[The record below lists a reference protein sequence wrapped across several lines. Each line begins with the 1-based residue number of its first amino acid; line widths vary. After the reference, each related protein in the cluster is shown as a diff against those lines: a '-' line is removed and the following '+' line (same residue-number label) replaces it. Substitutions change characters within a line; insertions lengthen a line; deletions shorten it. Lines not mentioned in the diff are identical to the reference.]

1 MRVTRKNSGTSGS
14 GRGRTARGGVTQ
26 GHVQSAGAKIGTGA
40 HGITYNVGTDTAE
53 PTLHSLITATPIKSV
68 TLYTANGTKVEYADP
83 AIIAEFVAYIAA
95 QRKTLAKVFKEAA
108 DMKKEFESE
117 IAANKRIID
126 IYGDKAAEYLTMAA
140 VPPFR
145 GHNPVAA
152 AVASADGKKTTYAI
166 FITKCLNNYEM
177 DLDRFTVDILE
188 SVIVLQNLSFLHN
201 DIKLDNVVL
210 CNGRYKLIDWG
221 QCGHL
226 MDIQKTAGTLL
237 GTNPIRWYIL
247 GHPHMIA
254 KSMISFRTT
263 FRYMTFSKTKIFRDN
278 MARINSEYNEVVAK
292 PHTKAGL
299 LSKYAYSLD
308 IFMLGMAML
317 HAVYKYDLNYA
328 KYGPL
333 IEKFTS
339 LTNPV
344 RNAFEALRI
353 AETDLFPR
361 ARGSSTPRGKRSGQ
375 STPRGKRS
383 GQATPRAAH

>member
-1 MRVTRKNSGTSGS
+1 MRTTRKNP
-14 GRGRTARGGVTQ
+14 RGGATQ
-26 GHVQSAGAKIGTGA
+26 GRIQSAGAKIGTGA
-40 HGITYNVGTDTAE
+40 HGITYNVGTDTDE
-53 PTLHSLITATPIKSV
+53 PTLHSLITATPIKSI
-68 TLYTANGTKVEYADP
+68 TLHTANGTKIHYTDP
-83 AIIAEFVAYIAA
+83 AILAEFVAYIAA

-145 GHNPVAA
+145 GHDPVAV
-152 AVASADGKKTTYAI
+152 AVVADNNKTTYAI

-188 SVIVLQNLSFLHN
+188 SIIVLQNLSYLHN

-221 QCGHL
+221 QCGRL
-226 MDIQKTAGTLL
+226 VDIQKTAGTLL

-278 MARINSEYNEVVAK
+278 MARINSEYNEIVSK

-299 LSKYAYSLD
+299 LTRYAYSLD
-308 IFMLGMAML
+308 VFMLGMAML

-339 LTNPV
+339 LTDPV

-353 AETDLFPR
+353 AEAQLFPR
-361 ARGSSTPRGKRSGQ
+361 ARRSGQGSRSGQ
-375 STPRGKRS
+375 SKRS
-383 GQATPRAAH
+383 GKATPRAH

>member
-1 MRVTRKNSGTSGS
+1 MRATRKNSDGSRSSRSSRSRSG
-14 GRGRTARGGVTQ
+14 
-26 GHVQSAGAKIGTGA
+26 GAKIGTGA

-53 PTLHSLITATPIKSV
+53 PTLHSLITASPIKSI
-68 TLYTANGTKVEYADP
+68 TLYTANGTEVDYTDP
-83 AIIAEFVAYIAA
+83 AILAEFVAYIAA

-108 DMKKEFESE
+108 DMKKEFVSE

-145 GHNPVAA
+145 GHNPVAVA
-152 AVASADGKKTTYAI
+152 AADSKKTTYAI

-188 SVIVLQNLSFLHN
+188 SIIVLQNLSFLHN

-226 MDIQKTAGTLL
+226 TDIQKTAGTLL

-263 FRYMTFSKTKIFRDN
+263 FRYMTFSKTTIFRDN
-278 MARINSEYNEVVAK
+278 MARINGEYNEVVSK
-292 PHTKAGL
+292 SHTKAGL
-299 LSKYAYSLD
+299 LTKYAYSLD
-308 IFMLGMAML
+308 VFMLGMAML
-317 HAVYKYDLNYA
+317 HAVYKYDLSYA

-339 LTNPV
+339 LTDPV

-353 AETDLFPR
+353 AETHLFPR
-361 ARGSSTPRGKRSGQ
+361 ARGRGSSSRGSSSRSGKRSSG
-375 STPRGKRS
+375 S
-383 GQATPRAAH
+383 GQGSGKGKGKGQGTPRAAH